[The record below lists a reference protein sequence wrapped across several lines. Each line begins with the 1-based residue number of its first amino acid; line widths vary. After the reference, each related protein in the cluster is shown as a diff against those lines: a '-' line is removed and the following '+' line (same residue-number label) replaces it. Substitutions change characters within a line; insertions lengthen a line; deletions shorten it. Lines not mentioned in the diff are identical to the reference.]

1 MWTKEHQKN
10 VTFDNFLAVFKLNL
24 PPEDYITEKIN
35 VQTLEVIFI
44 EFLKTWLSLLSKNLS
59 KIKQNFCKFEGLQPQ
74 KMFDSIVYYNEM
86 VYIRWTLNNTP
97 PLCWFVKRLE
107 AQGWKPKKLVFH
119 MLEMQ
124 FCAKKY

>member
-1 MWTKEHQKN
+1 MASGLFLWTKEHQKN

-97 PLCWFVKRLE
+97 LYVDLSKDWKRKVGNLKNLCFT
-107 AQGWKPKKLVFH
+107 
-119 MLEMQ
+119 
-124 FCAKKY
+124 C

>member
-1 MWTKEHQKN
+1 MASGLFLWTKEHQKN
-10 VTFDNFLAVFKLNL
+10 VTFDNFSAVFKLNL

-74 KMFDSIVYYNEM
+74 KMFDSIVYYNDM
-86 VYIRWTLNNTP
+86 VYICWTLNNTP
-97 PLCWFVKRLE
+97 LYVDLSKDWKRKVENLKNLCFT
-107 AQGWKPKKLVFH
+107 
-119 MLEMQ
+119 
-124 FCAKKY
+124 C

>member
-1 MWTKEHQKN
+1 MASGLFLWTKEHQKN

-74 KMFDSIVYYNEM
+74 KMFDSIVYYNDM
-86 VYIRWTLNNTP
+86 VYICWTLNNTP
-97 PLCWFVKRLE
+97 LYVDLSKDWKRKVENLKNLCFT
-107 AQGWKPKKLVFH
+107 
-119 MLEMQ
+119 
-124 FCAKKY
+124 C